1 MNIEK
6 LEDFKDLTSRLTA
19 DEIAL
24 DEKIESKAQGVLFNF
39 SKSLPIRNMI
49 ANIPE
54 EEKLIILTDIVGFS
68 KSSTRKQVYKIYL
81 FQRYIM
87 SQVLT
92 SRFSFTGKIR
102 IHNFVPT
109 GDGCYMV
116 ADKCDSEAA
125 INFLIRLVGG
135 IKDVSDDEG
144 VSISIRASAL
154 IGSVVPFIDLER
166 HKNFVGEGM
175 NEAARILSG
184 GQSVLEKQ
192 YLSENPD
199 KSVSDAKL
207 FSRNSLYLGK
217 GLKEYAASFKDKCS
231 SFVEFSDVSDK
242 HGMKRDITVLQG
254 L

>member
-1 MNIEK
+1 MSIDT
-6 LEDFKDLTSRLTA
+6 LEEIKDFTSRLTA
-19 DEIAL
+19 NELSL
-24 DEKIESKAQGVLFNF
+24 DEKLESKAQGALFNF
-39 SKSLPIRNMI
+39 SNSLPIRNLA

-68 KSSTRKQVYKIYL
+68 KSTTRQQVYKIYL

-116 ADKCDSEAA
+116 ADKCDPESA
-125 INFLIRLVGG
+125 INFLIKLVSG
-135 IKDVSDDEG
+135 IKNVCDDEG
-144 VSISIRASAL
+144 ASISIRASAL
-154 IGSVVPFIDLER
+154 IGSVVPFLDLER

-175 NEAARILSG
+175 NEASRILSG
-184 GQSVLEKQ
+184 GQSVLEEKFRA
-192 YLSENPD
+192 ENPE
-199 KSVSDAKL
+199 KTVSEAKL
-207 FSRNSLYLGK
+207 FSRNTIYLGK
-217 GLKEYAASFKDKCS
+217 GLMESAEDFKDRCT
-231 SFVEFSDVSDK
+231 SFHQFKNVSDK